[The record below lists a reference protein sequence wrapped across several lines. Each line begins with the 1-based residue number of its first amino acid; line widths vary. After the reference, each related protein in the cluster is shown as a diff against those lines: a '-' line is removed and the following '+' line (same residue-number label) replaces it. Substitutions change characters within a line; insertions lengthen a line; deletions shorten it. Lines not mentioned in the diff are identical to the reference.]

1 MPHGLRVD
9 EAAVNADLRRRQS
22 GYGRGGRMKIE
33 KDTVQ
38 VLAGLRGGVT
48 LGAPLAMMVPNA
60 DFANWTDVMH
70 PFTPP
75 AGERAKALT
84 RPRPGHAD
92 LAGALKLGLHDA
104 RDVLERSS
112 ARSTTARVAAG
123 AVCKALLGALRH
135 RDDVSRRAHRRSRGA
150 GAARARRRRAAR
162 GARRGR
168 GVGRALR
175 RRGARRQAM
184 VEAIKAA
191 QKDGDSVGGVVEVVA
206 WNVPPGLGSHVEWSE
221 RLDGRLAHGAD
232 VDPGDEGRRRSA
244 PASARRRR
252 AARRCS
258 IPSSTTASASCGRR
272 NNMGGV
278 EGGITN
284 GEPLVARAAMKPIP
298 TLARPL
304 PSVDLATKQP
314 FDAQKERTD
323 SCAVPA
329 AAVVA
334 EAAVAF
340 VLADALLDKLGGD
353 TMDEVLRSLE
363 EYRADLARVLRSCG
377 RSSSSA
383 CPAAASRRSGCCSRR
398 SWSGASSISTR

>member
-1 MPHGLRVD
+1 MTAGESHGPALVAVLEGLPHGLRVA
-9 EAAVNADLRRRQS
+9 EAAVNADLRRRQM

-48 LGAPLAMMVPNA
+48 LGAPLAMAVHNA
-60 DFANWTDVMH
+60 DFANWRDVMD
-70 PFTPP
+70 PFAPP
-75 AGERAKALT
+75 SGERAKALT

-123 AVCKALLGALRH
+123 AVCKALLAACGIELLCHVARIGEAAAPPLG
-135 RDDVSRRAHRRSRGA
+135 DWSDAGLRRARDLAEASEVRCVEE
-150 GAARARRRRAAR
+150 AA
-162 GARRGR
+162 
-168 GVGRALR
+168 GRA
-175 RRGARRQAM
+175 M
-184 VEAIKAA
+184 VAAIQAA

-206 WNVPPGLGSHVEWSE
+206 WGVPPGLGSHVEWDQ
-221 RLDGRLAHGAD
+221 RLDGRIAMALLSIQAMKG
-232 VDPGDEGRRRSA
+232 VEIGLGF
-244 PASARRRR
+244 ASAAMRG
-252 AARRCS
+252 AALFDPILHDGVRFVR
-258 IPSSTTASASCGRR
+258 PT
-272 NNMGGV
+272 NNMGGL

-284 GEPLVARAAMKPIP
+284 GEPVIVRAAMKPIP

-314 FDAQKERTD
+314 FEAQKERTD

-334 EAAVAF
+334 EAALAF
-340 VLADALLDKLGGD
+340 VLADALLDKFGGD
-353 TMDEVLRSLE
+353 TMDEVQRSLE
-363 EYRADLARVLRSCG
+363 AYRADLAKY
-377 RSSSSA
+377 
-383 CPAAASRRSGCCSRR
+383 
-398 SWSGASSISTR
+398 

>member
-1 MPHGLRVD
+1 MTAGESHGPALVAILEGLPHGLRVD
-9 EAAVNADLRRRQS
+9 EAAVNADLRRRQM

-33 KDTVQ
+33 TDRVQ
-38 VLAGLRGGVT
+38 VLAGLRGGLT

-123 AVCKALLGALRH
+123 AVCKALLSACGIEMMCHVTRIAEAAAPPLAAT
-135 RDDVSRRAHRRSRGA
+135 DDASLRRARD
-150 GAARARRRRAAR
+150 AAEASDVRCVDAA
-162 GARRGR
+162 AS
-168 GVGRALR
+168 
-175 RRGARRQAM
+175 QAM
-184 VEAIKAA
+184 IEAIKAA
-191 QKDGDSVGGVVEVVA
+191 QKDGDSVGGIVEVIA
-206 WNVPPGLGSHVEWSE
+206 WNVPPGLGWHVEWTE
-221 RLDGRLAHGAD
+221 RLDGRIAMALMSIQAMKG
-232 VDPGDEGRRRSA
+232 VEIGTGF
-244 PASARRRR
+244 ASAATRG
-252 AARRCS
+252 
-258 IPSSTTASASCGRR
+258 SALFDPILHDGKRFVR
-272 NNMGGV
+272 PTNNMGGL

-284 GEPLVARAAMKPIP
+284 GEPVVARAAMKPIP

-334 EAAVAF
+334 EAALAF
-340 VLADALLDKLGGD
+340 VLADALLDKFGGD
-353 TMDEVLRSLE
+353 TLDEVLRSLE
-363 EYRADLARVLRSCG
+363 AYRADLAKY
-377 RSSSSA
+377 
-383 CPAAASRRSGCCSRR
+383 
-398 SWSGASSISTR
+398 

>member
-1 MPHGLRVD
+1 MTAGESHGPALVAILEGLPHGLRVD
-9 EAAVNADLRRRQS
+9 EAAVNADLRRRQG

-33 KDTVQ
+33 KDAVQ

-123 AVCKALLGALRH
+123 AVCKALLGACGIEMMCHVTRIADVVAPALAAADDASLRRT
-135 RDDVSRRAHRRSRGA
+135 RDAAEASEVRCADERA
-150 GAARARRRRAAR
+150 GA
-162 GARRGR
+162 
-168 GVGRALR
+168 
-175 RRGARRQAM
+175 QM
-184 VEAIKAA
+184 IEAIKAA
-191 QKDGDSVGGVVEVVA
+191 QKDGDSVGGVVEVIA
-206 WNVPPGLGSHVEWSE
+206 WNVPPGLGSHVEWTE
-221 RLDGRLAHGAD
+221 RLDGRIALALMSIQAMKGVEIGAGFAAAATRGSALF
-232 VDPGDEGRRRSA
+232 DPILHDGKTFTR
-244 PASARRRR
+244 P
-252 AARRCS
+252 
-258 IPSSTTASASCGRR
+258 T

-284 GEPLVARAAMKPIP
+284 GEPVVARAAMKPIP

-334 EAAVAF
+334 EAALAF
-340 VLADALLDKLGGD
+340 VLADALVDKLGGD
-353 TMDEVLRSLE
+353 TMSELLRSLE
-363 EYRADLARVLRSCG
+363 AYRADLAKY
-377 RSSSSA
+377 
-383 CPAAASRRSGCCSRR
+383 
-398 SWSGASSISTR
+398 

>member
-1 MPHGLRVD
+1 MTAGESHGPALVAILEGLPHGLVVD
-9 EAAVNADLRRRQS
+9 EAAVNRDLKRRQG

-48 LGAPLAMMVPNA
+48 LGAPLALVVPNA

-75 AGERAKALT
+75 TGERAKALT

-112 ARSTTARVAAG
+112 ARSTTVRVAAG
-123 AVCKALLGALRH
+123 AVCKALLGACGIEMLCHVTRIADVAAPPLPAS
-135 RDDVSRRAHRRSRGA
+135 DDASLRRARD
-150 GAARARRRRAAR
+150 AAEASDVRCADAAASQR
-162 GARRGR
+162 
-168 GVGRALR
+168 
-175 RRGARRQAM
+175 M

-191 QKDGDSVGGVVEVVA
+191 QKDGDSVGGIVEVVA
-206 WNVPPGLGSHVEWSE
+206 WNVPPGLGSHVEWTE
-221 RLDGRLAHGAD
+221 RLDGRIALALMSIQAMKGVEIGAGFGAAATRGSALF
-232 VDPGDEGRRRSA
+232 DPILHDGTKFTR
-244 PASARRRR
+244 P
-252 AARRCS
+252 
-258 IPSSTTASASCGRR
+258 T

-284 GEPLVARAAMKPIP
+284 GEPVVARAAMKPIP

-334 EAAVAF
+334 EAALAF
-340 VLADALLDKLGGD
+340 VLADALIDKLGGD
-353 TMDEVLRSLE
+353 TMDELTRSLE
-363 EYRADLARVLRSCG
+363 AYRADLAKY
-377 RSSSSA
+377 
-383 CPAAASRRSGCCSRR
+383 
-398 SWSGASSISTR
+398 

>member
-1 MPHGLRVD
+1 MPRLRLLTAGESHGPSLVAILEGLPHGLTVPR
-9 EAAVNADLRRRQS
+9 AAIDDDLRRRQM

-33 KDTVQ
+33 RDTVE

-48 LGAPLAMMVPNA
+48 LGAPLAMAVRNA
-60 DFANWTDVMH
+60 DHENWRDVMD

-123 AVCKALLGALRH
+123 AVCKALLGACGIEIMCHVARIAEVEAPPLGA
-135 RDDVSRRAHRRSRGA
+135 RDDA
-150 GAARARRRRAAR
+150 GLRAAR
-162 GARRGR
+162 DAAEASDVRCVDGVAGAR
-168 GVGRALR
+168 
-175 RRGARRQAM
+175 M

-221 RLDGRLAHGAD
+221 RLDGRLAMALMSIQAMKGVEIGAGFAAAATRGSALF
-232 VDPGDEGRRRSA
+232 DPILHDGKRFVR
-244 PASARRRR
+244 P
-252 AARRCS
+252 
-258 IPSSTTASASCGRR
+258 T

-284 GEPLVARAAMKPIP
+284 GEPVVARAAMKPIP

-340 VLADALLDKLGGD
+340 VLADALVDKLGGD
-353 TMDEVLRSLE
+353 TMDELLRSLE
-363 EYRADLARVLRSCG
+363 GYRADLADY
-377 RSSSSA
+377 
-383 CPAAASRRSGCCSRR
+383 
-398 SWSGASSISTR
+398 

>member
-1 MPHGLRVD
+1 MTAGESHGPALAAILEGLPHGLTV
-9 EAAVNADLRRRQS
+9 EESAINADLRRRQM

-33 KDTVQ
+33 KDMVR
-38 VLAGLRGGVT
+38 VLGGLRGGVT
-48 LGAPLAMMVPNA
+48 LGAPLALMIENA

-70 PFTPP
+70 PFAPP
-75 AGERAKALT
+75 SGERAKALT

-123 AVCKALLGALRH
+123 SVCKALLRACGIEMMCHVARIAEVEAPPIGA
-135 RDDVSRRAHRRSRGA
+135 DY
-150 GAARARRRRAAR
+150 ARARDAAEASEVR
-162 GARRGR
+162 CVDGA
-168 GVGRALR
+168 AS
-175 RRGARRQAM
+175 AAM
-184 VEAIKAA
+184 IEAIKSA
-191 QKDGDSVGGVVEVVA
+191 QKEGDSVGGIVEVIA
-206 WNVPPGLGSHVEWSE
+206 WNVPPGLGSHAEWTE
-221 RLDGRLAHGAD
+221 RLDGRIALALMSIQAMKGVEIGRGFGCAS
-232 VDPGDEGRRRSA
+232 VRGSSLFDPILHDGKKFTR
-244 PASARRRR
+244 P
-252 AARRCS
+252 
-258 IPSSTTASASCGRR
+258 T

-284 GEPLVARAAMKPIP
+284 GEPVVARAAMKPIP

-334 EAAVAF
+334 EAALAF
-340 VLADALLDKLGGD
+340 VLADALLDKFGGD
-353 TMDEVLRSLE
+353 TMDEVKRSLE
-363 EYRADLARVLRSCG
+363 AYRADLAKY
-377 RSSSSA
+377 
-383 CPAAASRRSGCCSRR
+383 
-398 SWSGASSISTR
+398 

>member
-1 MPHGLRVD
+1 MTAGESHGPALVAILEGLPHGLRVAE
-9 EAAVNADLRRRQS
+9 EAINADLRRRQM

-33 KDTVQ
+33 KDVIH

-48 LGAPLAMMVPNA
+48 LGAPLALMVPNA
-60 DFANWTDVMH
+60 DHANWTDVMH

-75 AGERAKALT
+75 GGERAKALT

-123 AVCKALLGALRH
+123 SFCKALLSACGIELLCHVTRIAEAAAPPLTATDDAAL
-135 RDDVSRRAHRRSRGA
+135 
-150 GAARARRRRAAR
+150 RAAR
-162 GARRGR
+162 D
-168 GVGRALR
+168 RAEQSEVR
-175 RRGARRQAM
+175 CVDDAASQEMIA
-184 VEAIKAA
+184 AIQRA
-191 QKDGDSVGGVVEVVA
+191 QKDGDSVGGVVEVIA
-206 WNVPPGLGSHVEWSE
+206 WGAPAGLGSHVEWTE
-221 RLDGRLAHGAD
+221 RLDGRIALALMSIQAMKGVEVGAGFAAAAMRGSD
-232 VDPGDEGRRRSA
+232 LFDPILHDGKKFTR
-244 PASARRRR
+244 P
-252 AARRCS
+252 
-258 IPSSTTASASCGRR
+258 T
-272 NNMGGV
+272 NNMGGL

-284 GEPLVARAAMKPIP
+284 GEPIVVRAAMKPIP

-334 EAAVAF
+334 EAALAF
-340 VLADALLDKLGGD
+340 VLADALLDKFGGD
-353 TMDEVLRSLE
+353 TMTEVLRSLE
-363 EYRADLARVLRSCG
+363 AYRVDLDRY
-377 RSSSSA
+377 
-383 CPAAASRRSGCCSRR
+383 
-398 SWSGASSISTR
+398 

>member
-1 MPHGLRVD
+1 MGRLRLMTAGESHGPALVAILEGLPHGLRVD
-9 EAAVNADLRRRQS
+9 EAAVNADLKRRQG

-48 LGAPLAMMVPNA
+48 LGAPLAMMVANA

-75 AGERAKALT
+75 SGERAKALT

-123 AVCKALLGALRH
+123 AVCKALLSACGIEMMCHVARIAEVMAPPLAAWAPAQLSEARE
-135 RDDVSRRAHRRSRGA
+135 RAEQSEVRCVDERA
-150 GAARARRRRAAR
+150 G
-162 GARRGR
+162 
-168 GVGRALR
+168 
-175 RRGARRQAM
+175 QQM
-184 VEAIKAA
+184 VDAIKAA
-191 QKDGDSVGGVVEVVA
+191 QKEGDSVGGVVEVVA

-221 RLDGRLAHGAD
+221 RLDGRIAMALMSIQAMKGVEIGAGFAAAATRGSQLF
-232 VDPGDEGRRRSA
+232 DPILHDGKRFVR
-244 PASARRRR
+244 P
-252 AARRCS
+252 
-258 IPSSTTASASCGRR
+258 T

-284 GEPLVARAAMKPIP
+284 GEPVVVRAAMKPIP

-304 PSVDLATKQP
+304 PSVDLATKQS

-334 EAAVAF
+334 EAALAF

-353 TMDEVLRSLE
+353 TMDELQRSLE
-363 EYRADLARVLRSCG
+363 GYRADLAKY
-377 RSSSSA
+377 
-383 CPAAASRRSGCCSRR
+383 
-398 SWSGASSISTR
+398 

>member
-1 MPHGLRVD
+1 MARLRLMTAGESHGPALVAILEGLPHGLRVD
-9 EAAVNADLRRRQS
+9 EAAVNADLKRRQG

-75 AGERAKALT
+75 SGERAKALT

-123 AVCKALLGALRH
+123 AVCKSLLSACGIEMMCHVTRIAEAVAPPLPAS
-135 RDDVSRRAHRRSRGA
+135 DDASLRRARDAAEASDVRCVDERA
-150 GAARARRRRAAR
+150 G
-162 GARRGR
+162 
-168 GVGRALR
+168 
-175 RRGARRQAM
+175 QQM
-184 VEAIKAA
+184 IDAIKAA
-191 QKDGDSVGGVVEVVA
+191 QKEGDSVGGVVEVVA

-221 RLDGRLAHGAD
+221 RLDGRIAMALMSIQAMKGVEIGAGFAAAATRGSQLF
-232 VDPGDEGRRRSA
+232 DPILHDGKRFVR
-244 PASARRRR
+244 P
-252 AARRCS
+252 
-258 IPSSTTASASCGRR
+258 T

-284 GEPLVARAAMKPIP
+284 GEPVVVRAAMKPIP

-334 EAAVAF
+334 EAALAF
-340 VLADALLDKLGGD
+340 VLADALVDKLGGD
-353 TMDEVLRSLE
+353 TMDELLRSLE
-363 EYRADLARVLRSCG
+363 GYRADLAEY
-377 RSSSSA
+377 
-383 CPAAASRRSGCCSRR
+383 
-398 SWSGASSISTR
+398 